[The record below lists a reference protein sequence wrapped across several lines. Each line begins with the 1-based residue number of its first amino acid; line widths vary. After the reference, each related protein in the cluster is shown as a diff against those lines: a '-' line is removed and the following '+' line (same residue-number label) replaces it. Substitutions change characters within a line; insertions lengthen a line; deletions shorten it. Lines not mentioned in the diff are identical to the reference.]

1 MLSAAAG
8 QRCLRGHCGRPGL
21 ARGSRQAL
29 LASTPRPLWR
39 CSYSDVP
46 SDDNPRAG
54 PTAAWGYRACR
65 ASGVIHSGHPV
76 SRAWRFCRGMR
87 RIDTVEGLGT
97 SGVGATIYLLA
108 SCIDAATGRRFYCKL
123 IRRVETVMVALGL
136 NEITRI
142 IRKPSARN
150 AKLSRRHLVPTL
162 NFSAITFEQRQ
173 MLFVRLPPR
182 LVGRFDIRAR
192 LNFIKPRLIY
202 VKHVY

>member
-1 MLSAAAG
+1 
-8 QRCLRGHCGRPGL
+8 
-21 ARGSRQAL
+21 
-29 LASTPRPLWR
+29 
-39 CSYSDVP
+39 
-46 SDDNPRAG
+46 
-54 PTAAWGYRACR
+54 
-65 ASGVIHSGHPV
+65 
-76 SRAWRFCRGMR
+76 MR
-87 RIDTVEGLGT
+87 RIDTLEGLGT

>member
-1 MLSAAAG
+1 ME
-8 QRCLRGHCGRPGL
+8 
-21 ARGSRQAL
+21 SR
-29 LASTPRPLWR
+29 
-39 CSYSDVP
+39 
-46 SDDNPRAG
+46 
-54 PTAAWGYRACR
+54 
-65 ASGVIHSGHPV
+65 
-76 SRAWRFCRGMR
+76 
-87 RIDTVEGLGT
+87 GT